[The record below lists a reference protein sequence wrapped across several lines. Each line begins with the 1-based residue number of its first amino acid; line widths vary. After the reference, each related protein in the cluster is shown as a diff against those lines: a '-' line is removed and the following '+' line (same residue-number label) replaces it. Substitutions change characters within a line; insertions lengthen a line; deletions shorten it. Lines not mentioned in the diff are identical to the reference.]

1 MARKLNSAGIRMEI
15 YKNNF
20 SFQATRYEEWM
31 NDQCLRNGFFETE
44 IVAES
49 TTTDIRFYISEIGH
63 LEINDSS
70 VFEFTDETNE
80 LALNRIIYYH
90 EAEFPEPNEPVECQ
104 LFRDGASI
112 SCIRFIMIN
121 PLRVVEFYGT
131 VTEIGQPKRHIYK
144 ESTELKTAESVLS
157 HLKATNRY
165 DADEL
170 MKAAVKHFE
179 LYSDATTP
187 KKIKGVGESLKLF
200 VGVYQMLIEQTYD
213 EGRTHMLLP
222 KVYFFIALCN
232 FKLCNIN
239 QAYAVAQEG
248 LIKVDEVIR
257 ESLFANLSPDL
268 IGGEDLKELVSNI
281 EKAYPGVKTNYNSNS
296 VNPCIID
303 TSIVEY
309 VEKNNPDKFWKLTI
323 EDIEKV
329 HDRLCFLQ
337 TSLLKLFEKTNNKK
351 VIDAKNNIDI
361 FKYPLYVAWELFDSN
376 FYLKV
381 NQQDIDSQ
389 NYQNFKNDTKSGI
402 LELILELEKDSL
414 FQKILKND
422 NVTDRLI
429 SIYKYILQEI
439 ESHDH
444 DLINNSTTSSLVSQ
458 ESILAYDNIP
468 AIFIKKS
475 AVTHHSGNNISSLVE
490 LPDMF
495 IFKSNEHQRYEYG
508 EPVMGIQKCL
518 RTIKVEV
525 NKNGCAGY
533 NIEPGDGYIVSIM
546 NNDTINAQMSAKPM
560 RLVQVTDSSI
570 LLQGYP
576 LFAFSPFGWQPVDY
590 SSYGFSI
597 HFANGV
603 VTHCDLHM
611 LDRNVRIEY
620 RLTEQNKLSS

>member
-1 MARKLNSAGIRMEI
+1 MNRDMDFYR
-15 YKNNF
+15 NNF
-20 SFQATRYEEWM
+20 TFHASRYEEWM
-31 NDQCLRNGFFETE
+31 NGHCIGSGSIATE
-44 IVAES
+44 IVAEAS
-49 TTTDIRFYISEIGH
+49 KTDIRFYISDPGN
-63 LEINDSS
+63 LEINNFS
-70 VFEFTDETNE
+70 VYDFSDETTE
-80 LALNRIIYYH
+80 LVLDRIIYSH
-90 EAEFPEPNEPVECQ
+90 ESISPEPNEPVECQ
-104 LFRDGASI
+104 LFRTGSTI
-112 SCIRFIMIN
+112 SGIRFTMLN
-121 PLRVVEFYGT
+121 PLRVIEFYGN
-131 VTEIGQPKRHIYK
+131 VVEIGQPSRHAYK
-144 ESTELKTAESVLS
+144 ESGEIKTAASIIS
-157 HLKATNRY
+157 DLKATCRY

-170 MKAAVKHFE
+170 MKAAVKQFE
-179 LYSDATTP
+179 LYSDASTP
-187 KKIKGVGESLKLF
+187 NEIKGIVESLKLF

-232 FKLCNIN
+232 LKLCNIN

-257 ESLFANLSPDL
+257 ESLFANLPPDL

-281 EKAYPGVKTNYNSNS
+281 EKAYPGVKTDYNSNS

-303 TSIVEY
+303 TSIVES
-309 VEKNNPDKFWKLTI
+309 VEKNNPDKFRELTI

-381 NQQDIDSQ
+381 DQQDIDSL
-389 NYQNFKNDTKSGI
+389 NYQNFKNDIKLGI
-402 LELILELEKDSL
+402 HELILELEEESL

-422 NVTDRLI
+422 DMTDRLI
-429 SIYKYILQEI
+429 SVYKFILQEI
-439 ESHDH
+439 ESHDY
-444 DLINNSTTSSLVSQ
+444 DVVNNSTTSSLVSQ
-458 ESILAYDNIP
+458 ESVSAYDNIP

-495 IFKSNEHQRYEYG
+495 IFDSNEHQRYEYG

-533 NIEPGDGYIVSIM
+533 NIEPGDGYIVSII